1 VTSPRLEA
9 RRSSNEPKCA
19 NCKHWS
25 ERDSETATVG
35 QCERRNKWAPEV
47 SPGTTYLTLD
57 LSVCSAWEL
66 HEVLF
71 GRVMKPSEIIDET

>member
-1 VTSPRLEA
+1 MTNPRLEA
-9 RRSSNEPKCA
+9 RRASNEPKCA
-19 NCKHWS
+19 NCRWWS
-25 ERDSETATVG
+25 DRDSETAIVG
-35 QCERRNKWAPEV
+35 QCERRDGLA
-47 SPGTTYLTLD
+47 TLD

>member
-1 VTSPRLEA
+1 MTSPRLES
-9 RRSSNEPKCA
+9 RRASNDPKCA

-25 ERDSETATVG
+25 ERDNEAATVG
-35 QCERRNKWAPEV
+35 RCDRHDRA
-47 SPGTTYLTLD
+47 TTLD
-57 LSVCSAWEL
+57 LSVCSAWEQ